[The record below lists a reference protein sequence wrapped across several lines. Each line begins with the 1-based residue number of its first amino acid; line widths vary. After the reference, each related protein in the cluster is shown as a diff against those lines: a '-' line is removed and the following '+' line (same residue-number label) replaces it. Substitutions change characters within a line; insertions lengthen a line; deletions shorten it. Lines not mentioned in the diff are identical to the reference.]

1 MEKKLRA
8 TLEKGFD
15 KLLKETLP
23 STYFRMMKARF
34 LISVKSKKDFLHGV
48 IVGDMLEGLGF
59 CTYGAYK
66 RYPKEEEFKE
76 LFKIIKGSHY
86 ERSIDSINFSYLIT
100 YKPAKSSQIFISDD
114 HVNKRISGANK
125 ICA

>member
-8 TLEKGFD
+8 TLEKALD
-15 KLLKETLP
+15 RIVKETLP
-23 STYFRMMKARF
+23 ATYFRMMKARF

-59 CTYGAYK
+59 CTYGAFQ

-76 LFKIIKGSHY
+76 LFKIIQGNRKEILS
-86 ERSIDSINFSYLIT
+86 EINALL
-100 YKPAKSSQIFISDD
+100 SS
-114 HVNKRISGANK
+114 RPP
-125 ICA
+125 